1 MGRNGSERVGGIVV
15 RSAQV
20 RKVLKIISRLSP
32 YKATVLI
39 HGESGTGK
47 EMVARALHRL
57 GSVPSGPFVPVEG
70 RVNWRGQELATLAR
84 GPHSAK
90 PRSLL
95 IRAL

>member
-1 MGRNGSERVGGIVV
+1 MVV

-39 HGESGTGK
+39 HGESGTGM
-47 EMVARALHRL
+47 EVVARTLHRL
-57 GSVPSGPFVPVEG
+57 GSVPSGPFVTFNCSNRVESLAESQLSG
-70 RVNWRGQELATLAR
+70 HVRGTFEDAAKLA
-84 GPHSAK
+84 
-90 PRSLL
+90 L